1 LVAICYLLSLVVL
14 CRCRLGSR
22 RCGQFLLMLLF
33 LCGARLDDVLRRLVE
48 FRLHLRVDRLL
59 RYNTILLGT
68 VSVGLLRTSTRIILY
83 WYITLHTSVKVVLS
97 RRAAVRKVGHV
108 VSSIEL
114 AMGLVAALTA

>member
-1 LVAICYLLSLVVL
+1 
-14 CRCRLGSR
+14 
-22 RCGQFLLMLLF
+22 MLLF

-68 VSVGLLRTSTRIILY
+68 VSVGLLRTSTGIILH

-97 RRAAVRKVGHV
+97 RRAAVRKVRHV

-114 AMGLVAALTA
+114 AMGLVAALTALSAVVLAP